1 MKSNTVVVPQ
11 DKEGRSGVIRNTGNI
26 RYEIQVIILSFHD
39 PVKQI
44 EFIDKTSLFK
54 VILREPNQQPIVGE
68 GLYQYTTF
76 NNEIEIL
83 NTLSSCTC
91 SKKAVYFKVFENNTF
106 EIGDFYKSNSSN
118 NTLKFRKQ

>member
-1 MKSNTVVVPQ
+1 MKKLSILFLFVFFGCKSKELNPNNLIGVWKLVGGN
-11 DKEGRSGVIRNTGNI
+11 DK
-26 RYEIQVIILSFHD
+26 
-39 PVKQI
+39 I
-44 EFIDKTSLFK
+44 EFIDNTSLFK

>member
-1 MKSNTVVVPQ
+1 MRKL
-11 DKEGRSGVIRNTGNI
+11 
-26 RYEIQVIILSFHD
+26 IILLLFAQLGCKPKEVSPND
-39 PVKQI
+39 LIGVWKLVGGNDKI

-54 VILREPNQQPIVGE
+54 VILREPDQQPIAGE

-76 NNEIEIL
+76 NNEIEVF